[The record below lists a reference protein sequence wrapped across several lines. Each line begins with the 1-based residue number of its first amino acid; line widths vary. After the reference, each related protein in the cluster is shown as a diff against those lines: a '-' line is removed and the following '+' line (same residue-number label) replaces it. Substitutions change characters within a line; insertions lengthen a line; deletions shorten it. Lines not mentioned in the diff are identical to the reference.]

1 MFEKTDHP
9 LREIFALLQY
19 SSKNIVQP
27 TSFINPINIT
37 YIKKYSEYFIID
49 EERSHTRKLY
59 VTLSAKGE
67 LLWEFFKL

>member
-9 LREIFALLQY
+9 LREVFALLQY
-19 SSKNIVQP
+19 SSNNIVVS
-27 TSFINPINIT
+27 TRFINPINIT
-37 YIKKYSEYFIID
+37 NIIKYSEYFMID
-49 EERSHTRKLY
+49 AERSHTRKLY